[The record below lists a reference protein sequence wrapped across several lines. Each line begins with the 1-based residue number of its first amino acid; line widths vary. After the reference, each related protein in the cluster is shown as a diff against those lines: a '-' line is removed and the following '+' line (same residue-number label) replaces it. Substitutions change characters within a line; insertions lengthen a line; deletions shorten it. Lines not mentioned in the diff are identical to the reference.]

1 MTISILRLYSRR
13 SVLSY
18 QRRFPVVYF
27 TYPAM
32 RRPRFVNKQLE
43 VYAFLC
49 VYIPIANKL
58 TTILTLQT
66 QTIMRKLFSVLSST
80 LPGGVSG
87 GLLLLLLVAS
97 MSVIYAS
104 DTQVDGIWYDFD
116 SSTKTASVTY
126 RGSYCFSYEGEYSGS
141 VVIPETVTYNGTT
154 YSVTSIGEEAFY
166 YCTSLTS
173 VTIPNSVTSIGKY
186 AFDDCTSLTS
196 ITIPNSVTSIGDNAF
211 EDCSSFTSVTIPNS
225 VTSIGEGTFF
235 ICTSLTSITIPNSV
249 TTIGNYAFSSCRSL
263 TSITIPNSV
272 TSIGGETF
280 NGCSSLK
287 TVICE
292 AVEVPELGVRV
303 FRYMPLSEATLYV
316 PAQSLDDYKAAD
328 QWKEFGTILPSE
340 DTPSSVENIPSTTTN
355 CQKIIRDG
363 HLVIIRDGVEYNVM
377 GQQL

>member
-1 MTISILRLYSRR
+1 M
-13 SVLSY
+13 
-18 QRRFPVVYF
+18 
-27 TYPAM
+27 
-32 RRPRFVNKQLE
+32 K
-43 VYAFLC
+43 
-49 VYIPIANKL
+49 
-58 TTILTLQT
+58 
-66 QTIMRKLFSVLSST
+66 KLFT
-80 LPGGVSG
+80 LFMA
-87 GLLLLLLVAS
+87 LLATTHLWAH
-97 MSVIYAS
+97 
-104 DTQVDGIWYDFD
+104 DFEVDGIYYNYLDGNNV
-116 SSTKTASVTY
+116 AVTY
-126 RGSYCFSYEGEYSGS
+126 KGSSYDAYNNEYSGE
-141 VVIPETVTYNGTT
+141 VTIPETVTYNGTT
-154 YSVTSIGEEAFY
+154 YSVTSIGNYAFEL
-166 YCTSLTS
+166 CTSLTS
-173 VTIPNSVTSIGKY
+173 ITIPNSVTSIGKY

-235 ICTSLTSITIPNSV
+235 ICT
-249 TTIGNYAFSSCRSL
+249 SL

-363 HLVIIRDGVEYNVM
+363 NLVIIRDGVEYNVM

>member
-1 MTISILRLYSRR
+1 
-13 SVLSY
+13 
-18 QRRFPVVYF
+18 
-27 TYPAM
+27 
-32 RRPRFVNKQLE
+32 
-43 VYAFLC
+43 
-49 VYIPIANKL
+49 
-58 TTILTLQT
+58 
-66 QTIMRKLFSVLSST
+66 MRKHFLLFWA
-80 LPGGVSG
+80 
-87 GLLLLLLVAS
+87 LLATTCLWAHDFV
-97 MSVIYAS
+97 
-104 DTQVDGIWYDFD
+104 VDGIYYNFLDGNNV
-116 SSTKTASVTY
+116 AVTY
-126 RGSYCFSYEGEYSGS
+126 KGSSYDAYNNEYSGE
-141 VVIPETVTYNGTT
+141 VTIPETVTYNGTT
-154 YSVTSIGEEAFY
+154 YSVTSIGNYAFEL
-166 YCTSLTS
+166 CTSITS
-173 VTIPNSVTSIGKY
+173 ITIPNSVTSIGKY

-211 EDCSSFTSVTIPNS
+211 EDCSSFTSITIPNS

-235 ICTSLTSITIPNSV
+235 ICSSLTSITIPNSV

-328 QWKEFGTILPSE
+328 QWKEFGTILPLE
-340 DTPSSVENIPSTTTN
+340 GTPSSVENIPSTTTN

-363 HLVIIRDGVEYNVM
+363 NLVIIRDGVEYNVM